1 MSFLNIEIKAH
12 CRDPLAAEH
21 YLLNT
26 GARLAGI
33 DVQED
38 TYYNVPEGRLKL
50 RQGRIENNLI
60 FYRRTDQEGP
70 KASSFL
76 LHPVTDG
83 PSLHALL
90 SESLGVKITV
100 KKNRKIFFL
109 DHTKFHIDEV
119 PGWGNFIEIEVSN
132 LNHPFLTEASMQADC
147 RRYMS
152 DLGIREKD
160 LVAGSY
166 SDMLMERE
174 KK

>member
-12 CRDPLAAEH
+12 CKDPQASEA
-21 YLLNT
+21 YLLKA
-26 GARLAGI
+26 GARMTGI

-38 TYYNVPEGRLKL
+38 TYFNVPEGRLKL

-60 FYRRTDQEGP
+60 FYRRSDEEGP

-76 LHPVTDG
+76 LHPVTEG
-83 PSLHALL
+83 STLHALL
-90 SESLGVKITV
+90 SEALGVKINV
-100 KKNRKIFFL
+100 KKTRKIFFL

-132 LNHPFLTEASMQADC
+132 LNHPHLTEEQMQSDC
-147 RRYMS
+147 RKYMAE
-152 DLGIREKD
+152 LGIREED

-166 SDMLMERE
+166 SDMLLERQ